1 MKHLFVKWIP
11 IEQIQPLISYEAF
24 LVSSG
29 LIVVAWIFYKLL
41 LGKISPRRH
50 GQLRERFLI
59 TSLFVSLSGLL
70 AGVYWILFWQHL
82 QEPFLQKL
90 SSYLGLVTL
99 FVGAVGVIKI
109 AQIYVYLYL
118 FFSNMTTGVPR
129 LIANLFTFV
138 FSVFLFGLIGS
149 SVFGLNIAT
158 VATTSAVFSLVL
170 GLALQDTL
178 GNLFSGLALQIDR
191 PFHIN
196 DWVEIQD
203 GDQKWVG
210 QIYEINWRATFLMSF
225 ADELIMFPNKTI
237 AQSKIIILSQ
247 TLRPVRLN
255 QVYRFSYDTPIEE
268 AKAAL
273 LSGVQGFPGIMK
285 EPGPTTL
292 VTEVTES
299 WMTIKLF
306 YSLYDYGTRYQL
318 HDAVASKIMRVL
330 RERKIRL
337 AHPTLTL
344 DPQSLASRDT

>member
-29 LIVVAWIFYKLL
+29 LIGMAWIFYKLL
-41 LGKISPRRH
+41 LGKISTRRH
-50 GQLRERFLI
+50 RQLRDRFLI
-59 TSLFVSLSGLL
+59 TSLFVGLSGLL

-82 QEPFLQKL
+82 QDPSLQKV

-99 FVGAVGVIKI
+99 FVGAVAVIKI

-158 VATTSAVFSLVL
+158 IATTSAVFSLVL

-210 QIYEINWRATFLMSF
+210 QIYEINWRATFIMSF
-225 ADELIMFPNKTI
+225 SDELIMFPNKTI
-237 AQSKIIILSQ
+237 SQSKIIILSQ
-247 TLRPVRLN
+247 TLRPMRLN
-255 QVYRFSYDTPIEE
+255 QVYRFSYDTPINE

-273 LSGVQGFPGIMK
+273 LEGAKGFPGIMAD
-285 EPGPTTL
+285 PGPTTL

-306 YSLYDYGTRYQL
+306 YSLHDYGTRYQIN
-318 HDAVASKIMRVL
+318 DAVATKVMSIL
-330 RERKIRL
+330 RERKLSL
-337 AHPTLTL
+337 AHTTITL
-344 DPQSLASRDT
+344 DPRNSSARDT